1 MSTEPNSQ
9 AIDKTFGQRQWVG
22 ELEHRYE
29 WRKHSGAIRLL
40 GFLTQARM
48 ANYGDALALAQASGQ
63 PADVNQV
70 RRNAS
75 KSGFAI
81 NAEQELAKDLGVFAR
96 FSKNSG
102 NTEAYDFTDVNQS
115 LSAGF
120 SAKGSYWNQPTH
132 SFGTAFA
139 VNGLSKDAQAYFAAG
154 GTGILIG
161 DGQLPHYSTEQIM
174 EAYYSVKVNK
184 ALTVT
189 GDFQYV
195 RNPAYNADRGPVSI
209 WGLRLHAEF

>member
-1 MSTEPNSQ
+1 MEPNSET
-9 AIDKTFGQRQWVG
+9 IDNSFAQREWVG
-22 ELEHRYE
+22 ELERRYE
-29 WRKHSGAIRLL
+29 WNGHHGVIRLL
-40 GFLTQARM
+40 GFLNQAHM
-48 ANYGDALALAQASGQ
+48 AYYDDALALAQASGQ
-63 PADVNQV
+63 PADVNGV
-70 RRNAS
+70 RRSAS

-81 NAEQELAKDLGVFAR
+81 NVEQELAKDLGAFVR
-96 FSKNSG
+96 FSRNSG

-120 SAKGSYWNQPTH
+120 SIKGSYWNQLTH

-139 VNGLSKDAQAYFAAG
+139 VDGLSKDAQAYFAAG
-154 GTGILIG
+154 GPGILIG

-174 EAYYSVKVNK
+174 EAYYAVKVNK

-195 RNPAYNADRGPVSI
+195 RNAAYNADRGPVSI